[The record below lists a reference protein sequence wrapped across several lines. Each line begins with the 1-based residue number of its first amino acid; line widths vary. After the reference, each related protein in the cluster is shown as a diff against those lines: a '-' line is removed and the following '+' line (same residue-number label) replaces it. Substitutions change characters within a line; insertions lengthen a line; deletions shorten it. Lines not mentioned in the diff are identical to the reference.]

1 MLYFVYGSLKTR
13 VKKQVSIIIDS
24 IFKDEEKNV
33 VELDFNECDI
43 FSLIEECNSFSLT
56 SLSKVVVLYKSY
68 FLSTERSKKKLSK
81 DEKEQLLNY
90 FNNQNEDST
99 LIFVLDS
106 SKVNNK
112 DEIFKFILENGKVVE
127 IKDIQK
133 NEWPLYIETFFKKK
147 NIKISKDAL
156 NELTSRINCD
166 YDTFL
171 NEIQKL
177 LLYKNNDITLEDVK
191 TIITKPLEENSFE
204 LVNNLLYGNKNKV
217 LSIYQDF
224 KVLNVQPVKLINL
237 LTTSLSFLD
246 KVYLLKKDGNS
257 ENDII
262 KILNANPFQV
272 KIALRNLRNIEYK
285 KIKKAFSDLY
295 LLDYKIKH
303 SEVDPIYAFE
313 LFLINF

>member
-56 SLSKVVVLYKSY
+56 SLSKVVVLYNSY
-68 FLSTERSKKKLSK
+68 FLSTERNKKKLSK

-224 KVLNVQPVKLINL
+224 PLSPVLSLIR
-237 LTTSLSFLD
+237 
-246 KVYLLKKDGNS
+246 
-257 ENDII
+257 E
-262 KILNANPFQV
+262 
-272 KIALRNLRNIEYK
+272 
-285 KIKKAFSDLY
+285 SD
-295 LLDYKIKH
+295 
-303 SEVDPIYAFE
+303 F
-313 LFLINF
+313 FR